1 MQAMR
6 KNRFDDVTAWLC
18 LMLFVIL
25 FLISIASIIFIF
37 NLPKQTIKP
46 RQNALSEEVN
56 QDRYNCPC
64 CRIESVR

>member
-1 MQAMR
+1 MQVMK
-6 KNRFDDVTAWLC
+6 KNLLEEVTAWLC
-18 LMLFVIL
+18 LFLFVIL

-46 RQNALSEEVN
+46 RQNVLSEEVD

-64 CRIESVR
+64 CRNDK

>member
-1 MQAMR
+1 MK
-6 KNRFDDVTAWLC
+6 KNLLEEVTAWLC
-18 LMLFVIL
+18 LFLFVIL

-46 RQNALSEEVN
+46 RQNVLSEEVD

-64 CRIESVR
+64 CRNDK

>member
-1 MQAMR
+1 MK
-6 KNRFDDVTAWLC
+6 KNHLEEVTAWLC
-18 LMLFVIL
+18 LFLFVIL
-25 FLISIASIIFIF
+25 FIISIAIIIFIF

-64 CRIESVR
+64 CRNDK